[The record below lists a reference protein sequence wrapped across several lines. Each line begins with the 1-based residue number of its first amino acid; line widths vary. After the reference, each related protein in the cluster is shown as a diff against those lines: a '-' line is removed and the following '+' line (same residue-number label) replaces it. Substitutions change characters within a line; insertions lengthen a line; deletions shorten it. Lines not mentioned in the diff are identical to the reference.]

1 MPIVPDNVV
10 RSFFEVSTRSEI
22 LILGSSQITPDY
34 RLYHHHDGYPSGVGK
49 FLMNE
54 VYPLL
59 MSTNK
64 LESDVIVDFLVNHKD
79 DDEFE
84 VSEGIHPDIEFQ
96 YLINIPKKTIT
107 CYKCHYHYEWGCTE
121 EPELVILNEHD
132 LKEFLPMNKK
142 KRYA

>member
-10 RSFFEVSTRSEI
+10 RSFIEVSTRSEI

-49 FLMNE
+49 FLMDE

-64 LESDVIVDFLVNHKD
+64 LESDAIADFLVNHKD

-96 YLINIPKKTIT
+96 YLINILKKTIT
-107 CYKCHYHYEWGCTE
+107 CYKCHYQHWEVDGHL
-121 EPELVILNEHD
+121 ELIILNEYD
-132 LKEFLPMNKK
+132 LKKFLPMNKK